1 MNTNLLR
8 NRRFGWVRSVTL
20 SVLAV
25 ALSACAG
32 MSPNGE
38 SPRAARRVI
47 IDGLD
52 VNVMNAVFVRGFDE
66 IKERAYEEPQL
77 DKLFT
82 AALAGL
88 STLDPD
94 LRITPAN
101 GRLGLAYKDRE
112 VSDLGQMPDA
122 SVLAWSSTTIRAL
135 VVARRFS
142 PKLKAADD
150 EALYKAI
157 FKGALTTI
165 DPYSRYA
172 SRQDAARNRLVRNGV
187 IGLGVRVDLVDN
199 GALIK
204 GIVEKGP
211 ADLAGLR
218 IDDVITHANG
228 VPLINLSLADVRR
241 RLDGVLGAVVT
252 LTAQRP
258 GTSQQPLTVTAALD
272 LVVPDTVSS
281 SLRDGILEISISS
294 FNQRTAS
301 AVERAVYT
309 AREANGGTLK
319 GIVLDLRGDPGGL
332 LDQAIDLADLF
343 LDEGAIANL
352 YGRHPGAN
360 QFYAAHRGDIAA
372 GVPIALIIDGKS
384 ASATEIVV
392 AALQENRRAAVV
404 GTVSWGKGT
413 VQTIR
418 RLPNGGELTLTWAH
432 VVTSHGV
439 ALNGLGLLPH
449 ICLSGDEASLSGIID
464 TLFTGDRLRADIA
477 RQWQSPADNP
487 ETHKTLRA
495 ACPAEAHP
503 GRAIDLDVARR
514 IVSDPTLMALALPD
528 TAPQLA
534 VKP

>member
-1 MNTNLLR
+1 MNTKLLR
-8 NRRFGWVRSVTL
+8 NRRFGWVRCFALTT
-20 SVLAV
+20 LAV

-38 SPRAARRVI
+38 GPRAARRVI

-66 IKERAYEEPQL
+66 IKERAYAEPQL

-82 AALAGL
+82 AGLAGL
-88 STLDPD
+88 STIDPD
-94 LRITPAN
+94 LRITAAN

-112 VSDLGQMPDA
+112 VSDLGQFPDA
-122 SVLAWSSTTIRAL
+122 SVLAWSATTIRAL

-142 PKLKAADD
+142 PKLKVADD
-150 EALYKAI
+150 EAIYKAI

-187 IGLGVRVDLVDN
+187 IGLGVRVELVDD

-228 VPLINLSLADVRR
+228 VPLVNQSLADVRR
-241 RLDGVLGAVVT
+241 RLDGVLGAVVR
-252 LTAQRP
+252 LTAHRP
-258 GTSQQPLTVTAALD
+258 GAQEALTVTAALD
-272 LVVPDTVSS
+272 LVVPDTVHS
-281 SLRDGILEISISS
+281 SLRDGILELVIGS
-294 FNQRTAS
+294 FNQRTAF
-301 AVERAVYT
+301 AVERAVT
-309 AREANGGTLK
+309 AAREENGGKLR

-332 LDQAIDLADLF
+332 LDQAIDIADLF
-343 LDEGAIANL
+343 LDEGTIANL

-360 QFYAAHRGDIAA
+360 QFYAAHRGDIAE

-392 AALQENRRAAVV
+392 AALQENRRAVVV
-404 GTVSWGKGT
+404 GTVSWGKGS

-432 VVTSHGV
+432 VVTSQGV
-439 ALNGLGLLPH
+439 SLNGLGLLPN

-464 TLFTGDRLRADIA
+464 TLFARDQLRADIA

-487 ETHKTLRA
+487 ETHRALRA
-495 ACPAEAHP
+495 ACPAKAYP

-514 IVSDPTLMALALPD
+514 IVSDPALMALALPD